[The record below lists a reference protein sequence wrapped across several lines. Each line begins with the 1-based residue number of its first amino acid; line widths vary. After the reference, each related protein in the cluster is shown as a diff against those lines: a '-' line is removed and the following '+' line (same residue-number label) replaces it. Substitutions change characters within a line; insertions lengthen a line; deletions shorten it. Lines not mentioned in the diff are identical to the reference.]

1 MIISRFAHFS
11 IALSVF
17 FLFGF
22 NNPVNSQ
29 QAADKKQ
36 SASVTQIA
44 TDIFRLVN
52 ADRRALGLK
61 PLEWNL
67 TESSTAAAHSSNM
80 ASGKTAFGHDGFQQ
94 RIKSIAGRVGYI
106 SGSGENVAYGQ
117 MGAKEVVDTWLHSP
131 EHKKNIEGDY
141 SLTGIG
147 VAKGKKGM
155 IYFTEIFTRQD

>member
-1 MIISRFAHFS
+1 MIISRFVHFS
-11 IALSVF
+11 VALSIF
-17 FLFGF
+17 LLFGF
-22 NNPVNSQ
+22 RNPVNIQ
-29 QAADKKQ
+29 QPADKKQ

-52 ADRRALGLK
+52 AHRAGLGLK
-61 PLEWNL
+61 PLEWNV
-67 TESSTAAAHSSNM
+67 TESSVEAAHSSNM

-106 SGSGENVAYGQ
+106 SASGENVAYGQ

-147 VAKGKKGM
+147 VAKGKKGI

>member
-1 MIISRFAHFS
+1 MIISRFVHFS
-11 IALSVF
+11 ILLSIC

-22 NNPVNSQ
+22 KNANTIQ
-29 QAADKKQ
+29 QPAYKTR
-36 SASVTQIA
+36 SASVAQIA

-52 ADRRALGLK
+52 AHRAGLGLK
-61 PLEWNL
+61 QLESNV
-67 TESSTAAAHSSNM
+67 TESSVAAAHSSNM
-80 ASGKTAFGHDGFQQ
+80 ALGKTAFGHDGFQQ
-94 RIKSIAGRVGYI
+94 RIKSIAGRLGYI
-106 SGSGENVAYGQ
+106 SASGENVAYGQ

-155 IYFTEIFTRQD
+155 IYFTEIFTRQE